1 MKICISGD
9 FHIDANNRIDDFI
22 STANNMLEEIR
33 KIGPDV
39 FVFVGDAYK
48 TYKPSPLEMNVFHNI
63 ILRISQEVGKVFIVV
78 GNHDYP
84 ESELHQGKH
93 CFTELKTLISESNI
107 KVIDEPCSFD
117 MSDKNS
123 HHLFIMIPHLPKAS
137 LKEKSYDEVY
147 KKLLPDL
154 MSGYNTDWKKILF
167 SHAYIQ
173 EARLGKNDMVVSDNN
188 RSLSVHSLTDSGID
202 YGFFGD
208 IHKSQRLSERPG
220 IYYTGSLERVDFGE
234 QEDIKGFIE
243 LNTEVGSVS
252 FINVHARNMV
262 EVTLDLMKP
271 GFIRVMEDEP
281 APINMA
287 DIESYVIKSL
297 TEKEDNLLDAIVK
310 IRFICNKQ
318 QKSKLDDMEEKIIK
332 FLTDDCKIYSLKSI
346 SYELNDNVVV
356 RNKDINEMLDPVQA
370 LIKWS
375 GTQNYSNENWKKMI
389 LFEGEKIIKGI

>member
-1 MKICISGD
+1 MKICVSAD
-9 FHIDANNRIDDFI
+9 WHIDQNNRIDDFI

-33 KIGPDV
+33 KICPDV

-48 TYKPSPLEMNVFHNI
+48 TWKPSPFEMNVFHNI
-63 ILRISQEVGKVFIVV
+63 ILKISQEVNKVFIVV

-84 ESELHQGKH
+84 ESEVHQGKH

-107 KVIDEPCSFD
+107 QVIDEPCSFD
-117 MSDKNS
+117 MSDSDS
-123 HHLFIMIPHLPKAS
+123 HHLFMMIPHLPKS
-137 LKEKSYDEVY
+137 YLNGKSYDEVY
-147 KKLLPDL
+147 KKLLPHL
-154 MSGYNTDWKKILF
+154 MAGYNTDWEKIVF

-173 EARLGKNDMVVSDNN
+173 EAKLGKNDMVISDNN
-188 RSLSVHSLTDSGID
+188 RALSVHSLIDNGIN
-202 YGFFGD
+202 YAFLGD

-220 IYYTGSLERVDFGE
+220 IYYTGSLSRVDFSE

-243 LNTEVGSVS
+243 LDTEVGSVA

-262 EVTLDLMKP
+262 EITLDLMKP
-271 GFIRVMEDEP
+271 GFIRVTEDEP

-297 TEKEDNLLDAIVK
+297 TEKKDNLLEAIVK

-332 FLTDDCKIYSLKSI
+332 FLTDDCKIHSLKSI

-356 RNKDINEMLDPVQA
+356 RNKEINEMLDPVQS
-370 LIKWS
+370 LVKWS
-375 GTQNYSNENWKKMI
+375 NTQNYSNDNWKKLI
-389 LFEGEKIIKGI
+389 LFEGEKIIKGM